1 MAKALTITSFD
12 QFKKNFERF
21 PQKPD
26 DFEDRA
32 TFCEKERD
40 KRSPFALNARLG
52 GSTVDFVVTGLDDEK
67 KPKHFVFDLSKISKT
82 KAIDALYEIISFV
95 SMQAEFIGQKVLPIT
110 FGIAGAATKKHH
122 KLFEKEGK
130 TLSTT
135 QKHRALHITP
145 NTQYDPPRVS
155 NCDHPQANSL
165 INFMDDL
172 IKALDTRALVRGV
185 NYKLHYQD
193 EVGTIKPKSREDIM
207 QINFTVIND
216 TLAIANS
223 IVSKLEAGQNVFS
236 MVSGSGFNVG
246 LSSNFNLDDNSFKTM
261 QNTEFGHVDLR
272 IGKYSRLLSE
282 LDKATFK
289 AGKIE
294 SLTPDKLFSAGP
306 KGRKLNH
313 GVEAK
318 IDYLQEATVQDQR
331 TVLQPLAIEY
341 GVDIDEV
348 CQSSLLTLGKSH
360 KPKDIMR
367 ASQEGDQL
375 AKLLLL
381 DWATKLGK
389 LLNLEFGEFIKD
401 SNTKDFVITG
411 SFFENLYKQEDLKNA
426 FVEALNSGRN
436 GKKLQISFLKKDQM
450 DGLKALIEKQCSLL
464 KT

>member
-1 MAKALTITSFD
+1 MAMALTITSFE
-12 QFKKNFERF
+12 QFKEKFEPF
-21 PQKPD
+21 PRKPN

-40 KRSPFALNARLG
+40 KRYPFALNARLG
-52 GSTVDFVVTGLDDEK
+52 GSTVDFVVTGLDHKK

-82 KAIDALYEIISFV
+82 GAIDALYQIISFV

-122 KLFEKEGK
+122 ELFEKEGK
-130 TLSTT
+130 TLPITPE
-135 QKHRALHITP
+135 HRALHITP

-172 IKALDTRALVRGV
+172 IKALDTRALVRDV

-193 EVGTIKPKSREDIM
+193 EFGTIKPKSTADIM

-246 LSSNFNLDDNSFKTM
+246 LSSNFNPDDNSFETM
-261 QNTEFGHVDLR
+261 QNTEFGHVDLSAD
-272 IGKYSRLLSE
+272 KYSGLLSD
-282 LDKATFK
+282 LDKATVK
-289 AGKIE
+289 AKKIE

-306 KGRKLNH
+306 KRRKLNH

-318 IDYLQEATVQDQR
+318 IDYLQEANER
-331 TVLQPLAIEY
+331 RSVLEPLAKEY
-341 GVDIDEV
+341 DFDIDEV
-348 CQSSLLTLGKSH
+348 LKSSLLTAGKSH
-360 KPKDIMR
+360 KPEDIMR
-367 ASQEGDQL
+367 ASQEEDPL

-381 DWATKLGK
+381 DLATKLGK
-389 LLNLEFGEFIKD
+389 LLNLEYDEFIKD
-401 SNTKDFVITG
+401 SKTKHFVITG

-426 FVEALNSGRN
+426 FVKELNSGRN
-436 GKKLQISFLKKDQM
+436 GEKLQISFLKKDQM
-450 DGLKALIEKQCSLL
+450 DGLKALIEKQCSIL
-464 KT
+464 

>member
-1 MAKALTITSFD
+1 
-12 QFKKNFERF
+12 
-21 PQKPD
+21 
-26 DFEDRA
+26 
-32 TFCEKERD
+32 
-40 KRSPFALNARLG
+40 
-52 GSTVDFVVTGLDDEK
+52 
-67 KPKHFVFDLSKISKT
+67 
-82 KAIDALYEIISFV
+82 
-95 SMQAEFIGQKVLPIT
+95 
-110 FGIAGAATKKHH
+110 
-122 KLFEKEGK
+122 
-130 TLSTT
+130 
-135 QKHRALHITP
+135 
-145 NTQYDPPRVS
+145 
-155 NCDHPQANSL
+155 
-165 INFMDDL
+165 
-172 IKALDTRALVRGV
+172 
-185 NYKLHYQD
+185 
-193 EVGTIKPKSREDIM
+193 M

-223 IVSKLEAGQNVFS
+223 IVSKLQAGQNVFS

-261 QNTEFGHVDLR
+261 QNTEFGHVDLNTD
-272 IGKYSRLLSE
+272 KYSDLLSD
-282 LDKATFK
+282 LDRQTFK

-331 TVLQPLAIEY
+331 TVLQPLANEY

-381 DWATKLGK
+381 DLATKLGK

-426 FVEALNSGRN
+426 FDEALNSGRN
-436 GKKLQISFLKKDQM
+436 GKKLQISFLEKDQM

-464 KT
+464 QT

>member
-1 MAKALTITSFD
+1 MAKALTITRLGQLKQKFKSFSTKPKNSKD
-12 QFKKNFERF
+12 PENHFKKLR
-21 PQKPD
+21 K
-26 DFEDRA
+26 
-32 TFCEKERD
+32 KRD
-40 KRSPFALNARLG
+40 PFALNARLG

-82 KAIDALYEIISFV
+82 KAIDTLYKIISFV
-95 SMQAEFIGQKVLPIT
+95 SEQAKRIGQKVLPIT
-110 FGIAGAATKKHH
+110 FGIAGAETQKHH

-130 TLSTT
+130 TLPTT
-135 QKHRALHITP
+135 PKHRALHITP

-172 IKALDTRALVRGV
+172 INALTKRRLKKDVD
-185 NYKLHYQD
+185 YKLHYQD
-193 EVGTIKPKSREDIM
+193 EVGTIEPKSTADIM

-223 IVSKLEAGQNVFS
+223 IVSELQDGQNVFS

-246 LSSNFNLDDNSFKTM
+246 LSSNFDSRDNSFKTV

-272 IGKYSRLLSE
+272 TDKYSDLLSK
-282 LDKATFK
+282 LDKATLE
-289 AGKIE
+289 AGYIE

-306 KGRKLNH
+306 TGRELNH

-318 IDYLQEATVQDQR
+318 IDYLQGATVQDQR
-331 TVLQPLAIEY
+331 TVLAPLAVEY
-341 GVDIDEV
+341 NFDIDKV
-348 CQSSLLTLGKSH
+348 LKSPLLTAGESH
-360 KPKDIMR
+360 KPKDIMT

-381 DWATKLGK
+381 DLATKLGK
-389 LLNLEFGEFIKD
+389 LLNLEYGEFIKD

-411 SFFENLYKQEDLKNA
+411 SFFENLCKQQDLKNA
-426 FVEALNSGRN
+426 FVEALNSGREEN
-436 GKKLQISFLKKDQM
+436 LQISFLEKDQM